1 MVRVLTRDKSYYT
14 SLISL
19 AIPVALQNLITF
31 LVNFADNLMVNT
43 LGDAAVSGVYI
54 GSQMQTFLQM
64 FTSGVANAIVIIA
77 AQYWGKRDTLQ
88 IRRFVGIGLK
98 ISMTIGLIFT
108 LLCIGFAEPIS
119 SFFTKDPV
127 VIASAGEYLR
137 IVAWSYL
144 FFCVTQTLISA
155 MRSVETVR
163 VGMLVSSISL
173 VVNISLNYILIFGKL
188 GFQPMGIRGAA
199 IATVISRV
207 AEMITM
213 IVYVSRVD
221 KKLGLQIKDL
231 GAWDKGLVRD
241 FIKYGTPLVLGDLVW
256 SVNMMMNSRIM
267 GGYGAAV
274 ITAVSVANT
283 MNSMAYIFMNGMSS
297 AVGVITGKTVG
308 AGKYDLMKEYARTT
322 QVIFLGWG
330 LVMGGVIT
338 LLNGPFVGLYGGISP
353 EAAAEATRFIRV
365 LSVTFIGTSYQ
376 AASLFGLV
384 KSGGDIS
391 FVFKNDTIF
400 VFGVVLPSAL
410 IASHF
415 GAPAWV
421 VFACL
426 KCDQI
431 LKCIVAFFKI
441 RRYDWMKKLTRE
453 AA

>member
-1 MVRVLTRDKSYYT
+1 MARVLTRDRSYYT

-43 LGDAAVSGVYI
+43 LGDTAVSGVYI

-64 FTSGVANAIVIIA
+64 FTSGIANAIVIIA
-77 AQYWGKRDTLQ
+77 AQYWGKRDMLQ
-88 IRRFVGIGLK
+88 IRKFVGIGMK
-98 ISMTIGLIFT
+98 IS
-108 LLCIGFAEPIS
+108 LCIGLLFTMLCIVFAAPIS
-119 SFFTKDPV
+119 GFFTKDQA
-127 VIASAGEYLR
+127 VIAASAEYLR
-137 IVAWSYL
+137 LVAWSYM

-163 VGMLVSSISL
+163 VGTIVSLISL
-173 VVNISLNYILIFGKL
+173 VVNISLNYVLIFGKL
-188 GFQPMGIRGAA
+188 GLPAMGIKGAA
-199 IATVISRV
+199 IATVASRF
-207 AEMITM
+207 AEMVTM
-213 IVYVSRVD
+213 IVYVAKVD
-221 KKLGLQIKDL
+221 NKLGLKAKDL
-231 GAWDKGLVRD
+231 GAWDKGLVKD

-308 AGKYDLMKEYARTT
+308 AGKYELMKEYARTT

-365 LSVTFIGTSYQ
+365 LSITFIGTSYQ

-410 IASHF
+410 IAAHF
-415 GAPAWV
+415 NAPAWV

-426 KCDQI
+426 KCDQV

-453 AA
+453 AV